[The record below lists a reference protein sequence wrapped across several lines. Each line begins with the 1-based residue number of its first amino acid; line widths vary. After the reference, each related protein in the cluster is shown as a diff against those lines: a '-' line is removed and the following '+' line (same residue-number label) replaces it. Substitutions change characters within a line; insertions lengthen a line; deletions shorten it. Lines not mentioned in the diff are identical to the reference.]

1 MSLAPVRSDQVVA
14 SPCPLA
20 ISRGALA
27 VRMCALT
34 LTGCKFRL
42 AQRVKQLGGAI
53 MQSRGGVVDRRCV

>member
-1 MSLAPVRSDQVVA
+1 MA

-27 VRMCALT
+27 VRMSALT